1 MRASNSSKY
10 AGPRSIRD
18 LFIAADS
25 HHHLA
30 KRGILI
36 LALAL
41 FGLFGTCARADMIEL
56 TNGDHYRG
64 TVISMTQSNMEF
76 LSEIQGRVKLP
87 RDKIA
92 QITLHE
98 VVAKSVSVTKPAGS
112 PASAP
117 VTVSGA
123 PDASAAALPQM
134 LLPQN
139 AAAPVSQTDAVIQ
152 QMRQQGVDPKL
163 IDQVQEQIFGK
174 SSPEAAQK
182 FNEMVGGLTSGSMS
196 VNDLRNQAQAAINQ
210 IKSAKKEFGSDAGDM
225 LDGYLVILQK
235 FVADAD
241 AGGSLATSQ
250 PAPATK

>member
-1 MRASNSSKY
+1 
-10 AGPRSIRD
+10 
-18 LFIAADS
+18 
-25 HHHLA
+25 
-30 KRGILI
+30 
-36 LALAL
+36 
-41 FGLFGTCARADMIEL
+41 
-56 TNGDHYRG
+56 
-64 TVISMTQSNMEF
+64 MTQSNMEF

-98 VVAKSVSVTKPAGS
+98 VVVKSVTVTKPIGS
-112 PASAP
+112 PAGAP
-117 VTVSGA
+117 VAASDVPAATAA
-123 PDASAAALPQM
+123 PAPA
-134 LLPQN
+134 N
-139 AAAPVSQTDAVIQ
+139 AAPVSQTDAVIQ
-152 QMRQQGVDPKL
+152 QMRQQGVDSKL

-196 VNDLRNQAQAAINQ
+196 MNDLRNQAQAAINQ

-241 AGGSLATSQ
+241 SGGSLAASQ